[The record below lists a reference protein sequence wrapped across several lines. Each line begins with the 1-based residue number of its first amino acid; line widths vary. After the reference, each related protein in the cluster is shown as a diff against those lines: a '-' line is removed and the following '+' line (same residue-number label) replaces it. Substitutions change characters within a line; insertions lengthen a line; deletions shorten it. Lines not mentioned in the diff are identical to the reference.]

1 MSEIF
6 VEKNVPYAEEAEAGI
21 ISAIFKDREVIQ
33 DVVQMINESDFYK
46 IENATLYKAMLELD
60 ENGQSIDLVT
70 MTDKLRKEN
79 LLEKAGG
86 VLYLGQIAAAPST
99 VYNIKQYAKIVQEKS
114 TMRQLIKITDR
125 IRNRCYEDAEP
136 IESIL
141 DDSERYYRCAIRFY
155 RLRSYDQWLAKV

>member
-60 ENGQSIDLVT
+60 ENGQSFI
-70 MTDKLRKEN
+70 
-79 LLEKAGG
+79 
-86 VLYLGQIAAAPST
+86 
-99 VYNIKQYAKIVQEKS
+99 
-114 TMRQLIKITDR
+114 
-125 IRNRCYEDAEP
+125 
-136 IESIL
+136 
-141 DDSERYYRCAIRFY
+141 
-155 RLRSYDQWLAKV
+155 